1 MASFPPNKRVGS
13 MVKVDELPTNNNK
26 NNQVQDLVGNRIEDN
41 FSNVDLKGVAIR
53 FFPVKKSSVDAVF
66 HRECHAF

>member
-26 NNQVQDLVGNRIEDN
+26 NNQVQDLVGNR
-41 FSNVDLKGVAIR
+41 VR
-53 FFPVKKSSVDAVF
+53 
-66 HRECHAF
+66 

>member
-26 NNQVQDLVGNRIEDN
+26 NNQVQDVGWQPCKII
-41 FSNVDLKGVAIR
+41 SAMLI
-53 FFPVKKSSVDAVF
+53 
-66 HRECHAF
+66 